1 MQEQDSQQFNK
12 QQLNRIFVKQSIM
25 SVASGI
31 ASGLNLV
38 VFANT
43 GDKFSGVNAFVTG
56 TVAVANV
63 GLAYKSRSLLN
74 SNDSQTL
81 DSGRLEKV
89 ARHLKLSGEAL
100 ISIAGITAVFKT
112 LPAAAKILNN
122 EVLLPKDIA
131 KVGLATG
138 MGALNVFI
146 GLSALRIANR
156 METAL
161 TINEKG

>member
-1 MQEQDSQQFNK
+1 MQEQDNQQFNRK
-12 QQLNRIFVKQSIM
+12 QLNRIFVKQSIM

-43 GDKFSGVNAFVTG
+43 GDIFSGVNAFVTG

-63 GLAYKSRSLLN
+63 GLAYKSRSLLK
-74 SNDSQTL
+74 SDDLQTL
-81 DSGRLEKV
+81 DSGRLERV

-100 ISIAGITAVFKT
+100 ISIAVVNSVFKT
-112 LPAAAKILNN
+112 LPAAEKFLQN
-122 EVLLPKDIA
+122 EALLPKDIA
-131 KVGLATG
+131 KVGLAAG
-138 MGALNVFI
+138 MGALNIFI

-161 TINEKG
+161 TSYEKG